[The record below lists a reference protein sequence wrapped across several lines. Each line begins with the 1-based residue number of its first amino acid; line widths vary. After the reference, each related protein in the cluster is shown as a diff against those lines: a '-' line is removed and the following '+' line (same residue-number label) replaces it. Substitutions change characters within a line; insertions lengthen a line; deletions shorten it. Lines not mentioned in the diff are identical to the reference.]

1 MKGLWLSLMLLPLT
15 AQELAEP
22 RISESPGP
30 QRPRREAGER
40 RERPKGERRTELSGP
55 ALERYLSHLEKKNP
69 EEYERLSALRESDPQ
84 AFRVAMR
91 EKIQELRKRR
101 MESARQ
107 GTPMAKPRHGA
118 PMHQEMKQLREATTE
133 EEKAAATEA
142 MRAKIRSRVEERLRK
157 REEKIERVR
166 EQLQQLEAQNA
177 ADRERVD
184 AIVEE
189 HLQRVLQLAG
199 E

>member
-1 MKGLWLSLMLLPLT
+1 MKALCLSLLLFPLA

-22 RISESPGP
+22 RMPESPGP
-30 QRPRREAGER
+30 QRPRREGVER
-40 RERPKGERRTELSGP
+40 RERPKGERRTELSAP
-55 ALERYLSHLEKKNP
+55 SLDRYLSHLEKKNP
-69 EEYERLSALRESDPQ
+69 EEYERLTALRESDPQ

-91 EKIQELRKRR
+91 EKIQKLRKRR
-101 MESARQ
+101 MEAARQ
-107 GTPMAKPRHGA
+107 GTPMAKPRHGS
-118 PMHQEMKQLREATTE
+118 PLQPEMKQLREATTE

-142 MRAKIRSRVEERLRK
+142 LRAKIRSRVEERLRK

-166 EQLQQLEAQNA
+166 EQLKELEAQNA

-189 HLQRVLQLAG
+189 HVQRMLQLNG
-199 E
+199 D